1 MTATPSPDSP
11 AVSRTTLDARLT
23 ATARAW
29 LDDALAEVTGTG
41 PGAGRP
47 CTGQDAASARTDP
60 AAASAGTGPAW
71 EARFAA
77 AGRHCGHEHADAV
90 RVLLL
95 TGARPGP
102 ETLALLYHR
111 GSAAER
117 RAVLH
122 ALPHLVG
129 GPEALPLVAD
139 ALRTNDTTLVA
150 AAVGPYA
157 AAHLDQPAWRHAVL
171 KCLFVHVP
179 VDVVAGLRR
188 RARGDATLARMLAD
202 HAAERTAAGRD
213 VPHDLERV
221 LALTAQARP

>member
-1 MTATPSPDSP
+1 M
-11 AVSRTTLDARLT
+11 
-23 ATARAW
+23 
-29 LDDALAEVTGTG
+29 AEIADTDTGADQAHGDPGTG
-41 PGAGRP
+41 PV
-47 CTGQDAASARTDP
+47 
-60 AAASAGTGPAW
+60 W
-71 EARFAA
+71 EPRFAA

-95 TGARPGP
+95 TAARPGP

-139 ALRTNDTTLVA
+139 ALRTHDTTLVA

-157 AAHLDQPAWRHAVL
+157 AAHLDRPAWRHAVL
-171 KCLFVHVP
+171 KCLFTGVP
-179 VDVVAGLRR
+179 VDAVAGLRR
-188 RARGDATLARMLAD
+188 RARGDAVLARMLAD

-213 VPHDLERV
+213 VPHDLRRV
-221 LALTAQARP
+221 LALTAGARP

>member
-1 MTATPSPDSP
+1 MTVTPSPDAP
-11 AVSRTTLDARLT
+11 AVSRTALDARLT

-29 LDDALAEVTGTG
+29 LDDALTEAAGTG
-41 PGAGRP
+41 PDADHRR
-47 CTGQDAASARTDP
+47 TGPDAASARTEP
-60 AAASAGTGPAW
+60 ITTSTGTGPVW

-95 TGARPGP
+95 TEARTGP
-102 ETLALLYHR
+102 ETLAFLYHR

-129 GPEALPLVAD
+129 GPEALPLVTD

-157 AAHLDQPAWRHAVL
+157 AAHLDQQAWRHAVL

-179 VDVVAGLRR
+179 VDVVAGLGR

-202 HAAERTAAGRD
+202 HAAERTATGRD